1 MLLLASNSIYMG
13 LAFGLWL
20 VLLRDLLGIVRLYCS
35 REWCLGTGF
44 VSVIHYGCVQ
54 CPFISNAIRGTVY
67 G

>member
-20 VLLRDLLGIVRLYCS
+20 VLLRDLLGIVSLYGA

-44 VSVIHYGCVQ
+44 VSGIHYGCVQ
-54 CPFISNAIRGTVY
+54 CLFISHAIRGTIY